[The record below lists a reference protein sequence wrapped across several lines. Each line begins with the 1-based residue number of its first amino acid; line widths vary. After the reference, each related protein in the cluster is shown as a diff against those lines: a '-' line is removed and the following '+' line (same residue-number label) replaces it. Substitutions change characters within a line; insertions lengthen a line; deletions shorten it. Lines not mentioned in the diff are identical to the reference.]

1 MTFNN
6 SAHIEISRKL
16 KDTLSYRGIFNDA
29 DVIMKLKEGVFTIKF
44 QFSKTAYTEKNM
56 SIEIKIDFNAIIS
69 FSEILQD
76 IEKIKDYAYAHN
88 DITLNMTEKQ
98 YNHLTGGDS
107 NYLLPIYKTIIGEA
121 LEYFVIL

>member
-16 KDTLSYRGIFNDA
+16 NDTLSYRGIFNDA
-29 DVIMKLKEGVFTIKF
+29 NVIMELKEGVFTIKF
-44 QFSKTAYTEKNM
+44 QFSKTVYTEENM
-56 SIEIKIDFNAIIS
+56 SIEIKIDFNSIINS
-69 FSEILQD
+69 SEMLQD

-88 DITLNMTEKQ
+88 DITLNMSEEQ
-98 YNHLTGGDS
+98 YNHLTEGDS
-107 NYLLPIYKTIIGEA
+107 NYLLPIYKTIIEEA